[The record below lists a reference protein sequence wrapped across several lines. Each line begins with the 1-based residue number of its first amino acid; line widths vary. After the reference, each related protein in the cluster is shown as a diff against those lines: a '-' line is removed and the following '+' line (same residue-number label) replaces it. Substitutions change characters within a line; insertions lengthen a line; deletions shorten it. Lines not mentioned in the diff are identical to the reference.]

1 MKTSGVPLCDART
14 TARTTET
21 SSMART
27 EGAVRNS
34 LVMRVRIKCG
44 EERRYS
50 NAGAA
55 EFSAHGPSEF
65 ENSVL
70 GGAVPGAVHRVAGA
84 HGAAAWVLTAYC
96 GTGHCRPGGSF
107 ATPWRAGFSGSAAV
121 ASLMPEWS
129 TGASSSSPGYDRA
142 VVRSSSGSR
151 SSAGGRW
158 SVGCFRSGVSFMA
171 LLWRTRRPP
180 ARGLRGSA

>member
-1 MKTSGVPLCDART
+1 MVG
-14 TARTTET
+14 
-21 SSMART
+21 T

-70 GGAVPGAVHRVAGA
+70 GGAVPCAVYPLLFTV
-84 HGAAAWVLTAYC
+84 W
-96 GTGHCRPGGSF
+96 PGLMV
-107 ATPWRAGFSGSAAV
+107 PQLGF
-121 ASLMPEWS
+121 
-129 TGASSSSPGYDRA
+129 
-142 VVRSSSGSR
+142 
-151 SSAGGRW
+151 
-158 SVGCFRSGVSFMA
+158 
-171 LLWRTRRPP
+171 
-180 ARGLRGSA
+180 